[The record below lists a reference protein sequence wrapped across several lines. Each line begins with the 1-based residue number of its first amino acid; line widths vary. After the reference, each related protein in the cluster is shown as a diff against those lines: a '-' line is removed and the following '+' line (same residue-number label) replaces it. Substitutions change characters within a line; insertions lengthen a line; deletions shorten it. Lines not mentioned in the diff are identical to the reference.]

1 MHRWIGLTAA
11 LVALVG
17 TSPLSAADGKQ
28 QLVRASAGLVPKGRP
43 VRGAI
48 GLARPAGR
56 VAVGAARGAGRV
68 AVTAGRVVRP
78 GRRAARLGRASV
90 RGLGR
95 AARGVG
101 RAAVGGV
108 RFGKPF
114 RPFRKKVI
122 VPIRP

>member
-1 MHRWIGLTAA
+1 MQRWIGLTAA
-11 LVALVG
+11 LAGLMM
-17 TSPLSAADGKQ
+17 SAPLNAADGKQ
-28 QLVRASAGLVPKGRP
+28 QMVRASAGLVPKGRP
-43 VRGAI
+43 VRGAV

-68 AVTAGRVVRP
+68 AVAAGRVVRP

-90 RGLGR
+90 RGIGR

-101 RAAVGGV
+101 RAVV
-108 RFGKPF
+108 GKPF
-114 RPFRKKVI
+114 RFFRKKVI